1 MDAILKSPPSDGDRD
16 RGSTVAGVY
25 WTFLV
30 VCFFLMGLRFWARIK
45 IHALGPDDWT
55 MAFAVVS
62 DCKWSIEVC
71 RVADG
76 AKQLI
81 LLAATVTGTLMVLN
95 GGCRHIYYLALDK
108 GQDGII
114 KVNRL
119 FIICQPF
126 AIMGIAI
133 GRISVALLVLRIMA
147 VTVWRKRFLWFT
159 IVSTFIISA
168 LNSVLLFVNCSPTA
182 AAWNPFIPYTC
193 WDVYI
198 ITDVTIV
205 ASGMYTPR

>member
-1 MDAILKSPPSDGDRD
+1 MDAILKSPSDGDRD

-30 VCFFLMGLRFWARIK
+30 VCFFLMGEV
-45 IHALGPDDWT
+45 LGTDQNPCSRPGRLDDGIR
-55 MAFAVVS
+55 S
-62 DCKWSIEVC
+62 GEYCKWSSEVC

-76 AKQLI
+76 TIQLI

-126 AIMGIAI
+126 AI
-133 GRISVALLVLRIMA
+133 
-147 VTVWRKRFLWFT
+147 
-159 IVSTFIISA
+159 
-168 LNSVLLFVNCSPTA
+168 
-182 AAWNPFIPYTC
+182 
-193 WDVYI
+193 
-198 ITDVTIV
+198 V
-205 ASGMYTPR
+205 ASPLAGSPWLCLS